1 MTKVNTLPTITW
13 RYLDSNHVNLNLEHL
28 KIEQDK
34 IEKKVSDEFHSQF
47 NNIKYG
53 LSEEVLNINE
63 IYRNYEKYYE
73 FTDKEK
79 IEEKYILDNDK
90 FYLSDLHAINVKE
103 GSNASLLLDYQS
115 SKGQKSLRNTV
126 IKIKAEKNSK
136 LKIILIQRLSKE
148 SESYTSI
155 VSDIESGANVELIHI
170 EIGSD
175 KSYSNYAVNLKE
187 ESANSMIRTAYFVDK
202 NRYLDLGYVMTHIG
216 QKTISD
222 MVVNGVLKDKAKKR
236 FAGTLDF
243 KKGCTLSEGNE
254 EEFVTLLDPTV
265 VNRAVPILLA
275 REHDIVGN
283 HAASAGRI
291 DKDMLFYITSRG
303 FDSLA
308 AKKIIIESKI
318 KPVLDLIEN
327 EEIAEEILEEIRDGI
342 KK

>member
-53 LSEEVLNINE
+53 LSEEVLKINE

-73 FTDKEK
+73 FTDEEK

-170 EIGSD
+170 EIGFN

-202 NRYLDLGYVMTHIG
+202 SRYLDLGYVMTHIG

-254 EEFVTLLDPTV
+254 EEFVTLLDS
-265 VNRAVPILLA
+265 
-275 REHDIVGN
+275 DC
-283 HAASAGRI
+283 SQ
-291 DKDMLFYITSRG
+291 
-303 FDSLA
+303 
-308 AKKIIIESKI
+308 
-318 KPVLDLIEN
+318 
-327 EEIAEEILEEIRDGI
+327 
-342 KK
+342 